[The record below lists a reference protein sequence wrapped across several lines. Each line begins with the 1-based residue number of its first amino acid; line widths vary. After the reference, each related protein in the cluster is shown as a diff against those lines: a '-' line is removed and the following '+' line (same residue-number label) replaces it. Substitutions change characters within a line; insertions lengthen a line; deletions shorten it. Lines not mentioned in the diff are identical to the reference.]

1 MTKLE
6 LSILQSDEVTHE
18 NLCRLWEAIKDDLEN
33 LGDDIEGDDRV
44 ANLQLLQAIEHV
56 VYGVYGTEI
65 LDEIKEKFNKPLL
78 DSDLDERPWFY
89 DGFGCMRSKK
99 DGTVWHD

>member
-33 LGDDIEGDDRV
+33 LGDDIEGDERV
-44 ANLQLLQAIEHV
+44 ANL
-56 VYGVYGTEI
+56 
-65 LDEIKEKFNKPLL
+65 
-78 DSDLDERPWFY
+78 
-89 DGFGCMRSKK
+89 
-99 DGTVWHD
+99 